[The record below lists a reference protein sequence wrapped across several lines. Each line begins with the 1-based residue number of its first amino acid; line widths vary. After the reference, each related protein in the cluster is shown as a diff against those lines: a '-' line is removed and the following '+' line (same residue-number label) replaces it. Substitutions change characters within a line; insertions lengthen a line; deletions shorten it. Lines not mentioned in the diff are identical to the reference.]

1 MLLITY
7 FTTDWFIDIYIFIVT
22 YSRKNSNKK
31 FLLMMYNC
39 GTYGDNIKDPF
50 GKVHIKFI
58 NINCTLVY
66 QPMVMGIIVWVKC
79 KHRYVL
85 LQKILEVF
93 DRKDEF
99 KGLAQRNIWGTA
111 GFRYDRKEN
120 AIYNIKSLIKFGR
133 TSMNAQLQ
141 DSSKVVVDTCHNRSS
156 V

>member
-1 MLLITY
+1 
-7 FTTDWFIDIYIFIVT
+7 
-22 YSRKNSNKK
+22 
-31 FLLMMYNC
+31 MMYNC

-99 KGLAQRNIWGTA
+99 KGLAQRNI
-111 GFRYDRKEN
+111 
-120 AIYNIKSLIKFGR
+120 
-133 TSMNAQLQ
+133 
-141 DSSKVVVDTCHNRSS
+141 
-156 V
+156 